1 MTPVLLGYIVGGIEQ
16 LVAFLVEAHRNG
28 QISDADL
35 ETATNGTNLAT
46 RQLIADALGK
56 QKPAI

>member
-16 LVAFLVEAHRNG
+16 LVGFLIEAHKNG

-35 ETATNGTNLAT
+35 ETATSGLNIAT
-46 RQLIADALGK
+46 RKLISDALAKG
-56 QKPAI
+56 